1 MSTATYQ
8 FEHKNSPSLN
18 QNRFIYEQR
27 YNNIDISKSGYSTNI
42 SSKEKDAIITQLKSK
57 IFELELHGKDYDV
70 LNERYKQLQMDFSN
84 LTDSK
89 NALEREKDKR
99 NEEYNKIIGELQC
112 DNENL
117 QIGFNDKLTKN
128 KNCFSQNSI
137 LQKQIE
143 LKDNEICNLTNK
155 LNELENQFCRNED
168 DRANL
173 QKLLNGLNDIKNS
186 QNYKIEQLI
195 EDNKTLKQICEDQE
209 NDIRLSNED
218 KKNLSQELDDKNND
232 IINLNS
238 QIRGEIND
246 INNLQ
251 NQLNKNNGLSLQ
263 YESNIKDYQR
273 QLDFLKRD
281 NDNLKNNIYKEKGI
295 NSEETQ
301 KNKELSNILED
312 REQTIN
318 QLTQDIENIKIM
330 QQNEENKNNLLQ
342 DENTKL
348 RNHIMTLTEQ
358 NQNLINEIDC
368 VIEEDE
374 KAKYILDR
382 KKRISSVL
390 LTNRNTIDQSLNNLD
405 ECINKR
411 NINYENSNTPIS
423 RSKFSYEFQ

>member
-27 YNNIDISKSGYSTNI
+27 YNNIDINKSGYSTNI

-281 NDNLKNNIYKEKGI
+281 NDNLKNNI
-295 NSEETQ
+295 
-301 KNKELSNILED
+301 
-312 REQTIN
+312 
-318 QLTQDIENIKIM
+318 
-330 QQNEENKNNLLQ
+330 
-342 DENTKL
+342 
-348 RNHIMTLTEQ
+348 
-358 NQNLINEIDC
+358 
-368 VIEEDE
+368 
-374 KAKYILDR
+374 
-382 KKRISSVL
+382 
-390 LTNRNTIDQSLNNLD
+390 
-405 ECINKR
+405 
-411 NINYENSNTPIS
+411 
-423 RSKFSYEFQ
+423 

>member
-1 MSTATYQ
+1 MSSSTYQ
-8 FEHKNSPSLN
+8 INHSNNYSKNNPYNYDQGYNKIDIKEYSSPSS
-18 QNRFIYEQR
+18 
-27 YNNIDISKSGYSTNI
+27 NNDKDILI
-42 SSKEKDAIITQLKSK
+42 SQLKSK
-57 IFELELHGKDYDV
+57 IFELELHEKDYDI
-70 LNERYKQLQMDFSN
+70 LNERYKQLQMDLAALN
-84 LTDSK
+84 DSK
-89 NALEREKDKR
+89 HLLECEKAERE
-99 NEEYNKIIGELQC
+99 EEYNKIVDDLQC
-112 DNENL
+112 ENENL
-117 QIGFNDKLTKN
+117 QIGFNEKLSKN
-128 KNCFSQNSI
+128 KDCFSQNSM
-137 LQKQIE
+137 LGKQIE

-155 LNELENQFCRNED
+155 LNELENQFSRNED
-168 DRANL
+168 ERNNL

-186 QNYKIEQLI
+186 QEYKISQLI
-195 EDNKTLKQICEDQE
+195 EDNRTLKQICEDQ
-209 NDIRLSNED
+209 DNEI
-218 KKNLSQELDDKNND
+218 KLGNQERESLSQELDKKNGD
-232 IINLNS
+232 IMNLNS

-251 NQLNKNNGLSLQ
+251 NQLNKNSGVNLQ